1 MLRNLIAA
9 IFLFALALPAMAMPV
24 PAQPHGEEAMQDC
37 HGAPM
42 EHDKSDASDTHAQHR
57 GCIGCIAPQ
66 IERPALFAVAAMSP
80 MVQSSPNTKLE
91 GTVPRPNLPPP
102 RA

>member
-9 IFLFALALPAMAMPV
+9 IFLFALALSAVAMPV
-24 PAQPHGEEAMQDC
+24 PAARDEAVMQNC
-37 HGAPM
+37 HGAPL
-42 EHDKSDASDTHAQHR
+42 EHGKSDATDNHAQHR

-66 IERPALFAVAAMSP
+66 MARPALPAIEALSP
-80 MVQSSPNTKLE
+80 MVQSLPNKKLE
-91 GTVPRPNLPPP
+91 GTVPPPSLPPP